1 MLYLLYTFA
10 TSEPNRR
17 TCGGRRISWRCLG
30 HQSESCRFL
39 TTLPV
44 GFCIQRGKP
53 AGKLADDAG
62 RWYRPYATTLPS
74 SPHGA
79 QTLPDQERRER
90 DQRSSEPR
98 EQAIAIQPDECPNE

>member
-79 QTLPDQERRER
+79 QTLPDMVTGVEGQDGQHAALRPLANL
-90 DQRSSEPR
+90 S
-98 EQAIAIQPDECPNE
+98 AM